1 MKFQNSENAPKK
13 YWNWFPLSQVPGKG
27 LLQYAS
33 QVLSAIVALI
43 EDTEEEVAFEA
54 VRGLETVSFFQ
65 GLEFQCHNLLQ
76 V

>member
-1 MKFQNSENAPKK
+1 
-13 YWNWFPLSQVPGKG
+13 
-27 LLQYAS
+27 
-33 QVLSAIVALI
+33 VLSAIVALI